1 MANYNKSFNFKQG
14 LQVDTN
20 NFVVN
25 TGGLV
30 GIGTS
35 IPRKSLDV
43 YGTSRV
49 NGLTTSTTLAVT
61 GDAQFYSGVKIGTAV
76 TISNGIVTAS
86 SYYGDGTK
94 LSGIVGYHT
103 TAWNLVEGVGL
114 TTTTPVGIGTDTA
127 NTSYDL
133 VIGTGISFS
142 GNSGNITAS
151 GIITSTG
158 GFIGTV
164 RAEDLR
170 GTIDNGRFP
179 DTITAN
185 VTGNLTGTASSSTV
199 AAGLTGTPNITVG
212 NVVGTS
218 LTGTSR
224 IAAGT
229 GGTAFM
235 ALNSGFVGI
244 GTSVPTAELQIRKP
258 LNSRVEI
265 VSDSGEARLG
275 IGQSVGFGTN
285 SAVLRFGKQDHT
297 FDIINNDT
305 GNIRMILD
313 ALPVGID
320 TGNFSWHHQS
330 TGTSLMTLTH
340 QGSLGV
346 GVTNPSENVS
356 VGGGITAGGKSYFS
370 NGVEVSGTVKATTFE
385 GAVTLPSIISNS
397 NINSTTGVSTFSEI
411 HVSNSSGISS
421 IGINTT
427 KPICDIDASGPVS
440 NGVGFFKR
448 IGINTTRL
456 GGTEFPADI
465 NADLGQNFLDVEGRA
480 KFGSIGIGTT
490 ARVPD
495 SINETI
501 QVVGSN
507 IALYG
512 GTLNLHGD
520 VSAIGVGSTG
530 GDRPRS
536 TLDLGRAA
544 IVGSDSP
551 ALILPHVTNAQRTA
565 NVDRVSGGSTVA
577 GSIIFN
583 TDTNQ
588 FQGYNGTSW
597 VNLG

>member
-20 NFVVN
+20 NFVVS

-43 YGTSRV
+43 YGTARV

-61 GDAQFYSGVKIGTAV
+61 GDAQFYSDVKIGTAV

-86 SYYGDGTK
+86 SYYGDGTT

-103 TAWNLVEGVGL
+103 TAWLLGTVGL
-114 TTTTPVGIGTDTA
+114 TTTIPIGIGTDIA
-127 NTSYDL
+127 IDSYDL
-133 VIGTGISFS
+133 VIGTGISFL
-142 GNSGNITAS
+142 GNSGDINAT
-151 GIITSTG
+151 GIITSKG

-164 RAEDLR
+164 SAEDLR
-170 GTIDNGRFP
+170 GIISSERLSGDYSIN
-179 DTITAN
+179 ITGLASS
-185 VTGNLTGTASSSTV
+185 ASSSIV
-199 AAGLTGTPNITVG
+199 AAGLTDTPDITVG

-218 LTGTSR
+218 LSGTSR
-224 IAAGT
+224 ISAGT

-244 GTSVPTAELQIRKP
+244 GTSVPTSELQIRKP

-265 VSDSGEARLG
+265 VSDSGEAKLG
-275 IGQSVGFGTN
+275 IGQSVGFGN
-285 SAVLRFGKQDHT
+285 SCAVLRFGKQDHT
-297 FDIINNDT
+297 FDIINNDI

-313 ALPVGID
+313 SAPAGID
-320 TGNFSWHHQS
+320 TGNFSWHHS
-330 TGTSLMTLTH
+330 TSGTSLMTLTY
-340 QGSLGV
+340 QGLLGV
-346 GVTNPSENVS
+346 GNTNPSQRVT
-356 VGGGITAGGKSYFS
+356 VGGGITASEKSYFG
-370 NGVEVSGTVKATTFE
+370 NGVEVSGTVKATTFD
-385 GAVTLPSIISNS
+385 GAITLPSIISNS
-397 NINSTTGVSTFSEI
+397 NINSTTGISTFTEI
-411 HVSNSSGISS
+411 HVNNSSGISS
-421 IGINTT
+421 IGINTN
-427 KPICDIDASGPVS
+427 KPICDIDASSSSS

-456 GGTEFPADI
+456 GGTEFPAAI
-465 NADLGQNFLDVEGRA
+465 NADLGQNALDVEGRA

-490 ARVPD
+490 AIVPD
-495 SINETI
+495 SINENI
-501 QVVGSN
+501 QVVGGN
-507 IALYG
+507 IAIYD
-512 GTLNLHGD
+512 GTLNLHRE
-520 VSAIGVGSTG
+520 SAAIGVGSTG
-530 GDRPRS
+530 GDQPRS

-565 NVDRVSGGSTVA
+565 NVDRVSGGSTIS

-583 TDTNQ
+583 IDTNQ
-588 FQGYNGTSW
+588 FQGWNGTSW